1 MSYTMEE
8 EKIVLTLDP
17 NADQPKAQAIAEE
30 EVKEEVIPAPLD
42 SSSL

>member
-17 NADQPKAQAIAEE
+17 NADQPKAQAT
-30 EVKEEVIPAPLD
+30 VIL
-42 SSSL
+42 